1 MERGRS
7 REKGESELSRFISLI
22 LGRRHLVS
30 DTCLGKEEFWLLEGR
45 VRSDEGARRV
55 GQGKIRE
62 LAPEPVQCPSVLST
76 EHTGCHTV
84 GHCVVSPNSAWWWPF
99 VICCD

>member
-1 MERGRS
+1 VERGRS

-62 LAPEPVQCPSVLST
+62 LAPEPVQCPSVLT
-76 EHTGCHTV
+76 HGVPYRGALCCEPQQCLVVAFCHLL
-84 GHCVVSPNSAWWWPF
+84 
-99 VICCD
+99 